1 MANIT
6 RNFIAGKMNKSLD
19 ERLVPD
25 GEYIDA
31 MNIRMG
37 STENAEIGVIENTKG
52 NESLTTLTYID
63 GTQLSANA
71 RCIGAYE
78 DGEAETLYWFVHDPD
93 FAVGATGKLDL
104 IVSFN
109 VLTGIL
115 LYHVISVDDGN
126 GVNTTLNF
134 NPQYLINGI
143 NLIKSGI
150 PAENLLFFTDDYN
163 PPRVINVSKGYA
175 PPIGN
180 TDQFSA
186 EALLVIKKPPVA
198 APTIQL
204 ISASGQENYM
214 ENKFLC
220 FAYRYR
226 YADNEYSATSQFS
239 EPAFV
244 PSAFNF
250 NIASFLNEGMVNAA
264 NTVDITYYSGDSLVV
279 GVDLLFKEANSNVI
293 KVIKKLDKSD
303 MGMVD
308 NAYYNYQFSNS
319 EIFTVLPESEILRL
333 YDNVPLQ
340 AKAQT
345 IMGNRLMYGNYVEG
359 YDLVDDNGNPVMFE
373 YFTELITEE
382 VGNDVLD
389 SGTSNG
395 TYNINGPQTIA
406 DSTLYFDLDGIDL
419 VAGSSITIEFR
430 FNHSTFTGTP
440 PFPGETTYNVPLTFT
455 FFLNTN
461 YSSVY
466 ALATSTEFQEAI
478 GTTANIQT
486 VANACTGNT
495 LTDEFNC
502 AIPQTLGTLTKYQS
516 GINAVNEPI
525 GIDTSTSSTVIGLQL
540 PAMRFVDSTTTPTV
554 SVYEYYDIEFVQVT
568 YQKIATPASLHS
580 NRDYEIGIVYMD
592 DFNRAST
599 ALVSQNNTVHVPC
612 GNSALKNSIRVTI
625 PFTQLPPYW
634 ATRYKFVIKP
644 SNTFYETIYSS
655 IYFADPDSNNVYFLL
670 EGENAQKVEQGDRF
684 VVKADSAGPTQSCTY
699 ATVLEKE
706 SKPADF
712 LTINSQLDPSV
723 QIAVPAGVYMK
734 INPSTFN
741 IVNDQLAVIAP
752 GTVVETETDKGQY
765 VVAAYPMNL
774 QRTAG
779 YDPLNPNWEYQDYT
793 IPAGSRI
800 TLSFK
805 FERIG
810 AGAGEG
816 NCEARTYIV
825 EATMTSSA
833 DYDNMYD
840 WFNGDNVANVIE
852 NGVGYAGG
860 NNCIPDA
867 VYIPT
872 LSPTKSTTLSLCTN
886 YFQFYRN
893 YTTNELALIISGP
906 PACTG
911 IIGKE
916 KRASKITATVQVFR
930 AENLIVFE
938 TEPTEALPDVF
949 YENNLSLPITGG
961 YHMGNVPGG
970 NQSASTPAII
980 DTEFF
985 NCYSFG
991 NGVESYKIRDS
1002 IVGKSFGLGN
1012 RVTSVSAQDYRRIDR
1027 FADITYS
1034 GVYYDESNVNKLNE
1048 FNLGLQN
1055 FKQCED
1061 SFGPIQRLDAR
1072 ETDVLVLQED
1082 KISYVLAG
1090 KNLLSDAGIGGSIAA
1105 IPEVLGTQIAR
1116 TEKYGISFNPESY
1129 VHWGFNRFFTD
1140 VKRGAV
1146 IQLVGNSYS
1155 QDQLAVVSELGMRT
1169 WFRSTFIESFSTQK
1183 LGGWDPY
1190 MNEYV
1195 LTINE
1200 EDIPQPPQCV
1210 ACGLQQTFTLSD
1222 NTINYCVDLSAFVG
1236 DVNIDYNV
1244 ISIGVSDD
1252 FTIDATYNSS
1262 TVTTGPVSTSGTLTF
1277 NKNVNNVNQ
1286 VEISLS
1292 ANGDALI
1299 SVLVNCPNQ
1308 ELMTIIQIVLTNDY
1322 DAGETNH
1329 VQFRYTEGSYTSP
1342 IQTSFVEFVSGSSVP
1357 LVSLYSSTTGAKG
1370 FGSIPVDNSNVF
1382 MLSNK
1387 IPPDTF
1393 DFDILNDNFRYYT
1406 SNTLYNNNQADI
1418 LTLLGLSTNVT
1429 PIIQSGNIFQ
1439 GSFNTGTL
1447 QDYLYLIWDY
1457 RASTAVDLCYSNI
1470 DIEDVCCN
1478 CTE

>member
-63 GTQLSANA
+63 GTALSANA

-78 DGEAETLYWFVHDPD
+78 DGEAETVYWFVHDPD

-109 VLTGIL
+109 VLTSIL
-115 LYHVISVDDGN
+115 TYHVISIDDGD

-150 PAENLLFFTDDYN
+150 TTENLLFFTDDYN
-163 PPRVINVSKGYA
+163 PPRVINVSKGYT
-175 PPIGN
+175 PPVGN
-180 TDQFSA
+180 TDQFSP
-186 EALLVIKKPPVA
+186 EAILVIKKPPVS
-198 APTIQL
+198 APEIQL

-239 EPAFV
+239 APAFV
-244 PSAFNF
+244 PDAFNF
-250 NIASFLNEGMVNAA
+250 SVDSYLNEGMINAV
-264 NTVDITYYSGDSLVV
+264 NTVNIIYNSGDSLVV
-279 GVDLLFKEANSNVI
+279 GVDLLFKEANSNSI
-293 KVIKKLDKSD
+293 KVIEKLDKSEL
-303 MGMVD
+303 GLVD
-308 NAYYNYQFSNS
+308 NAEYNYQFSNS
-319 EIFTVLPESEILRL
+319 KIFTVLPESEILRL

-382 VGNDVLD
+382 VGNETLD
-389 SGTSNG
+389 SSTNPGIYT
-395 TYNINGPQTIA
+395 INGVQAVGDCIL
-406 DSTLYFDLDGIDL
+406 SFDLTDVDL
-419 VAGSSITIEFR
+419 IKGSSITFDFR
-430 FNHSTFTGTP
+430 FKHYSFSGSPT
-440 PFPGETTYNVPLTFT
+440 PGETTSNIPITFT
-455 FFLNTN
+455 FFLNKN
-461 YSSVY
+461 YTS
-466 ALATSTEFQEAI
+466 AFDLATSTEFQEAI

-502 AIPQTLGTLTKYQS
+502 AIPQTLGTLTKFES
-516 GINAVNEPI
+516 GVNALNEPI
-525 GIDTSTSSTVIGLQL
+525 FIDTSTSSNIVSFKL
-540 PAMRFVDSTTTPTV
+540 PAMRFVDSTTTPTIN
-554 SVYEYYDIEFVQVT
+554 VYEYYQIEFAQVT
-568 YQKIATPASLHS
+568 YQRVTTPSSLHS

-599 ALVSQNNTVHVPC
+599 ALVSTNNTVHVPC

-644 SNTFYETIYSS
+644 SNTFYETIYTY

-670 EGENAQKVEQGDRF
+670 DGENAQKVEQGDRF
-684 VVKADSAGPTQSCTY
+684 IVKSDTSGPTQSCTY

-706 SKPADF
+706 SKPSDF
-712 LTINSQLDPSV
+712 IIINSQLDPSV
-723 QIAVPAGVYMK
+723 QISVPSGVYMK

-741 IVNDQLAVIAP
+741 IINDEYSVIAP
-752 GTVVETETDKGQY
+752 GKKTVLQEERRKY
-765 VVAAYPMNL
+765 PILLYPMNIL
-774 QRTAG
+774 
-779 YDPLNPNWEYQDYT
+779 DPADPSSGMYVDYT
-793 IPAGSRI
+793 VPAGSRI
-800 TLSFK
+800 TFSFQ
-805 FERIG
+805 FERKGFG
-810 AGAGEG
+810 AGDG

-825 EATMTSSA
+825 EATMRASA

-840 WFNGDNVANVIE
+840 WFNGDNIARIVEDGTAF
-852 NGVGYAGG
+852 AGG
-860 NNCIPDA
+860 DA
-867 VYIPT
+867 CTPEGQYISTITTNTTTIPT
-872 LSPTKSTTLSLCTN
+872 SECIN

-893 YTTNELALIISGP
+893 TSNNALYLAMTGAR
-906 PACTG
+906 ACNG
-911 IIGKE
+911 INIQ
-916 KRASKITATVQVFR
+916 KRASKISATIQIFR

-970 NQSASTPAII
+970 NQTATDPAII

-985 NCYSFG
+985 NCYAFG

-1002 IVGKSFGLGN
+1002 IVGRSFGLGN
-1012 RVTSVSAQDYRRIDR
+1012 RVNSVSAQDYRRIDR

-1090 KNLLSDAGIGGSIAA
+1090 KNLLSDAGVGGSIAA

-1129 VHWGFNRFFTD
+1129 IQWGYNRFFTD

-1146 IQLVGNSYS
+1146 IQLIGNSYA
-1155 QDQLAVVSELGMRT
+1155 QDQLVVASELGMRT
-1169 WFRSTFIESFSTQK
+1169 WFRSTFIESFPTQK

-1210 ACGLQQTFTLSD
+1210 ACGLQQTFTMSD
-1222 NTINYCVDLSAFVG
+1222 NVIQYCVDLSAFVG

-1244 ISIGVSDD
+1244 ISIGAGDD
-1252 FTIDATYNSS
+1252 FLLSATYNSS
-1262 TVTTGPVSTSGTLTF
+1262 TVTTGVVSSSGTLTF
-1277 NKNVNNVNQ
+1277 NKSVNNVNQ
-1286 VEISLS
+1286 ADISIT
-1292 ANGDALI
+1292 ANGNVVL

-1308 ELMTIIQIVLTNDY
+1308 ELMTVIQIVLTNDY

-1329 VQFRYTEGSYTSP
+1329 VQFRYTEGTYTSP
-1342 IQTSFVEFVSGSSVP
+1342 IQTSFVEFASGSSVP
-1357 LVSLYSSTTGAKG
+1357 LVSLYNATTGPKG
-1370 FGSIPVDNSNVF
+1370 FGSIPVDNSDVF
-1382 MLSNK
+1382 MFSNK

-1393 DFDILNDNFRYYT
+1393 DFDILNDNFRYHT
-1406 SNTLYNNNQADI
+1406 SNTLYNNNSANI

-1439 GSFNTGTL
+1439 ASFNAGTL

-1457 RASTAVDLCYSNI
+1457 RASTTVDLCYSSV

>member
-63 GTQLSANA
+63 GTALSANA

-78 DGEAETLYWFVHDPD
+78 DGEAETVYWFVHDPD

-109 VLTGIL
+109 VLTSIL
-115 LYHVISVDDGN
+115 TYHVISIDDGD

-150 PAENLLFFTDDYN
+150 TTENLLFFTDDYN
-163 PPRVINVSKGYA
+163 PPRVINVSKGYT
-175 PPIGN
+175 PPVGN
-180 TDQFSA
+180 TDQFSP
-186 EALLVIKKPPVA
+186 EAILVIKKPPVS
-198 APTIQL
+198 APTIQP

-244 PSAFNF
+244 PDAFNF
-250 NIASFLNEGMVNAA
+250 SVDSYLNEGMINAV
-264 NTVDITYYSGDSLVV
+264 NTVNIIYNSGDSLVV
-279 GVDLLFKEANSNVI
+279 GVDLLFKEANSNSI
-293 KVIKKLDKSD
+293 KVIEKLDKSEL
-303 MGMVD
+303 GLVD
-308 NAYYNYQFSNS
+308 NAEYNYQFSNS
-319 EIFTVLPESEILRL
+319 KIFTVLPESEILRL

-382 VGNDVLD
+382 VGNETLD
-389 SGTSNG
+389 SSTNPGIYT
-395 TYNINGPQTIA
+395 INGVQAVGDCIL
-406 DSTLYFDLDGIDL
+406 SFDLTDVDL
-419 VAGSSITIEFR
+419 IKGSSITFDFR
-430 FNHSTFTGTP
+430 FKHYSFSGSPT
-440 PFPGETTYNVPLTFT
+440 PGETTSNIPITFT
-455 FFLNTN
+455 FFLNKN
-461 YSSVY
+461 YTS
-466 ALATSTEFQEAI
+466 AFDLATSTEFQEAI

-502 AIPQTLGTLTKYQS
+502 AIPQTLGTLTKFES
-516 GINAVNEPI
+516 GVNALNEPI
-525 GIDTSTSSTVIGLQL
+525 FIDTSTSSNIVSFKL
-540 PAMRFVDSTTTPTV
+540 PAMRFVDSTTTPTIN
-554 SVYEYYDIEFVQVT
+554 VYEYYQIEFAQVT
-568 YQKIATPASLHS
+568 YQRVTTPSSLHS

-599 ALVSQNNTVHVPC
+599 ALVSTNNTVHVPC

-644 SNTFYETIYSS
+644 SNTFYETIYTY

-670 EGENAQKVEQGDRF
+670 DGENAQKVEQGDRF
-684 VVKADSAGPTQSCTY
+684 IVKSDTSGPTQSCTY

-706 SKPADF
+706 SKPSDF
-712 LTINSQLDPSV
+712 IIINSQLDPSV
-723 QIAVPAGVYMK
+723 QISVPSGVYMK

-741 IVNDQLAVIAP
+741 IINDEYSVIAP
-752 GTVVETETDKGQY
+752 GKKTVLQEERRKY
-765 VVAAYPMNL
+765 PILLYPMNIL
-774 QRTAG
+774 
-779 YDPLNPNWEYQDYT
+779 DPADPSSGMYVDYT
-793 IPAGSRI
+793 VPAGSRI
-800 TLSFK
+800 TFSFQ
-805 FERIG
+805 FERKGFG
-810 AGAGEG
+810 AGDG

-825 EATMTSSA
+825 EATMRASA

-840 WFNGDNVANVIE
+840 WFNGDNIARIVEDGTAF
-852 NGVGYAGG
+852 AGG
-860 NNCIPDA
+860 DA
-867 VYIPT
+867 CTPEGQYISTITTNTTTIPT
-872 LSPTKSTTLSLCTN
+872 SECIN

-893 YTTNELALIISGP
+893 TSNNALYLAMTGAR
-906 PACTG
+906 ACNG
-911 IIGKE
+911 INIQ
-916 KRASKITATVQVFR
+916 KRASKISATIQIFR

-970 NQSASTPAII
+970 NQTATDPAII

-985 NCYSFG
+985 NCYAFG

-1002 IVGKSFGLGN
+1002 IVGRSFGLGN
-1012 RVTSVSAQDYRRIDR
+1012 RVNSVSAQDYRRIDR

-1090 KNLLSDAGIGGSIAA
+1090 KNLLSDAGVGGSIAA

-1129 VHWGFNRFFTD
+1129 IHWGFNRFFTD

-1146 IQLVGNSYS
+1146 IQLIGNSYA
-1155 QDQLAVVSELGMRT
+1155 QDQLVVASELGMRT
-1169 WFRSTFIESFSTQK
+1169 WFRSTFIESFPTQK

-1210 ACGLQQTFTLSD
+1210 ACGLQQTFTMSD
-1222 NTINYCVDLSAFVG
+1222 NVIQYCVDLSA
-1236 DVNIDYNV
+1236 
-1244 ISIGVSDD
+1244 
-1252 FTIDATYNSS
+1252 
-1262 TVTTGPVSTSGTLTF
+1262 LTF
-1277 NKNVNNVNQ
+1277 NKSVNNVNQ
-1286 VEISLS
+1286 ADISIT
-1292 ANGDALI
+1292 ANGNVVL

-1308 ELMTIIQIVLTNDY
+1308 ELMTVIQIVLTNDY

-1329 VQFRYTEGSYTSP
+1329 VQFRYTEGTYTSP
-1342 IQTSFVEFVSGSSVP
+1342 IQTSFVEFASGSSVP
-1357 LVSLYSSTTGAKG
+1357 LVSLYNATTGPKG
-1370 FGSIPVDNSNVF
+1370 FGSIPVDNSDVF
-1382 MLSNK
+1382 MFSNK

-1393 DFDILNDNFRYYT
+1393 DFDILNDNFRYHT
-1406 SNTLYNNNQADI
+1406 SNTLYNNNSANI

-1439 GSFNTGTL
+1439 ASFNAGTL

-1457 RASTAVDLCYSNI
+1457 RASTTVDLCYSSV